1 MKSKNAKIIIFLLL
15 LNILSICL
23 SGCNMQKND
32 NSNMNEKINSE
43 VSYLDSELISIA
55 NELNSISYTKYKV
68 DTKMITNNSSN
79 EGSSKSEGK
88 ESQSNSGQSSE
99 SENSKEGNESK
110 QKQNKQE
117 ESYEMASNN
126 ILNNKQEINWDRIAN
141 KIENLYTSW
150 TTIANDLKE
159 IGLAQEQ
166 IDNFSTLMDTMTI
179 NIKNRDKN
187 ATLESVINLYE
198 YLPKFEEKNQNT
210 QLKYILDCKY
220 SLLRCYQLA
229 DLEQW
234 EQFNN
239 STIALKMNISNI
251 ISQKD
256 KYENKYSSIQNAST
270 IINEIGNEKN
280 TKNREV
286 FFIKYKN
293 LMQELDSIKVK

>member
-1 MKSKNAKIIIFLLL
+1 ML
-15 LNILSICL
+15 
-23 SGCNMQKND
+23 KND
-32 NSNMNEKINSE
+32 NSNLNEKINSE

-55 NELNSISYTKYKV
+55 NELNSICYTKYKV

-117 ESYEMASNN
+117 ESYEMTSNN
-126 ILNNKQEINWDRIAN
+126 ILNNNQEINWNSIAS

-159 IGLAQEQ
+159 IGFAQEQ

-179 NIKNRDKN
+179 NIKNKDKN
-187 ATLESVINLYE
+187 ATLESVINMYE
-198 YLPKFEEKNQNT
+198 YLPNFEEKNQNT

-239 STIALKMNISNI
+239 SVITLKMNISNI

-270 IINEIGNEKN
+270 IINEISNEKN